1 MASFFRSIST
11 KIFGI
16 AVGLLI
22 LMIAAS
28 LASGMLAAHVHRQ
41 LLTLSHSLFPLTVT
55 LGDLR
60 SNVLAQRVE
69 LEDRQRGRAGEAEC
83 RRVAAARSRIS
94 DQLIARAQALRA
106 RGVELAVLERNRLKL
121 ARMEPMIDDIA
132 HEHGQLQALLTKQ
145 CATPVGSARAAEIDG
160 EIYKHAEALARRAGS
175 ITREIGVFVT
185 EGVQIVG
192 QNQQLAQRAT
202 VALIGISGLVG
213 LLLAYIVTRGLTQPI
228 LRLRTGARAVQSGQL
243 DGEVAVTSADEI
255 GDVTVAFNE
264 MVAGLRTKEHIKAM
278 FGQFVD
284 PRIVSELLDGGA
296 QGVSSGVKQVA
307 TLYFSD
313 LVGFTSIS
321 ERLAPSTVVTLVNAY
336 FTEMS
341 RPIRERHGII
351 DKYLGDGIMAFWVP
365 PFTEVEEQ
373 AAMACAAALE
383 QVERL
388 EAFRGRVP
396 DLIGLR
402 RDVPIIDMRVGL
414 ATGEVVVGSIGSE
427 IAHSFTV
434 MGDTVNFGSR
444 LEAVNK
450 VYGTRILIDE
460 LTREMAGPAIEVRE
474 VDLVAVVGRME
485 PIRIFEL
492 AALAGGLAPERRE
505 LFDHYAIGLA
515 RYRAGEWTAAEQA
528 FRKALARA
536 PDDGPSQVMLERT
549 LQFGAAPPADWT
561 GVWRLVSK

>member
-1 MASFFRSIST
+1 MASFFRSIGT

-22 LMIAAS
+22 LMVAAS
-28 LASGMLAAHVHRQ
+28 LLSGMLAAHVHRQ
-41 LLTLSHSLFPLTVT
+41 LMTLSYSLFPLTVT
-55 LGDLR
+55 LGELR

-69 LEDRQRGRAGEAEC
+69 IEDRERGRAGEAEC
-83 RRVAAARSRIS
+83 RRISAARSRIS
-94 DQLIARAQALRA
+94 DQLIARAEALRA

-121 ARMEPMIDDIA
+121 ARMEPLIDEIA
-132 HEHGQLQALLTKQ
+132 YEQGQLQALLTRQ
-145 CATPVGSARAAEIDG
+145 CATPVGSTRAAEIDG
-160 EIYKHAEALARRAGS
+160 EIYRHADALARRAGA
-175 ITREIGVFVT
+175 ITREIDVFVT
-185 EGVQIVG
+185 EGVRIVG

-202 VALIGISGLVG
+202 VGLIGVSGLVG

-228 LRLRTGARAVQSGQL
+228 LRLRTGARAVQSGHL

-264 MVAGLRTKEHIKAM
+264 MVAGLRAKEHIKAT

-296 QGVSSGVKQVA
+296 EGVSSGVKQVA

-341 RPIRERHGII
+341 HPIRERHGII
-351 DKYLGDGIMAFWVP
+351 DKYLGDGIMAFWIP
-365 PFTEVEEQ
+365 TFTEAGDQ
-373 AAMACAAALE
+373 ATMACAAALE
-383 QVERL
+383 QFERL
-388 EAFRGRVP
+388 AAFRGRVP

-414 ATGEVVVGSIGSE
+414 ATGEVVVGSIGSD
-427 IAHSFTV
+427 IARSFTV

-450 VYGTRILIDE
+450 VYGTHILIDE
-460 LTREMAGPAIEVRE
+460 TTREMAGAAIEVRE
-474 VDLVAVVGRME
+474 VDLVAVVGREE
-485 PIRIFEL
+485 PIRVFEL
-492 AALAGGLAPERRE
+492 AALAGGLPPERRE
-505 LFDHYAIGLA
+505 LFDLYALGLA
-515 RYRAGEWTAAEQA
+515 RYRAGDWKAAEQA
-528 FRKALARA
+528 FHKALARA
-536 PDDGPSQVMLERT
+536 PDDGPSQVMLDRA
-549 LQFGAAPPADWT
+549 LRFRAAPPSDWA
-561 GVWRLVSK
+561 GAWRLKSK